1 MGFWGDLGAGAAES
15 TINGIIGQAFADI
28 NARRANKYW
37 NMQADKLWEQ
47 SEQSAENAMQRQI
60 EIYNTLQSPQALV
73 QQYKDAGLNP
83 YLLNGQSG
91 KGGNVA
97 SAPQGQAGNG
107 ANFTNM
113 QGAQNPMDMQ
123 AELRKAQVQNIQ
135 ADTNL
140 KKEQTGKTQWEKE
153 YAKWNADIQE
163 LEAKFK
169 EQNFNTNTY
178 LLLASLYKLKNEADS
193 AGVRAE
199 IDEATKETVIR
210 EATARVAMIEWQT
223 ELHKLN
229 ANLTQTQILET
240 AQKIENLIIE
250 GELTEAKIFEIYQ
263 EYNWT
268 FNKKDLKYIGD
279 KLFNLVEAFIPSIKI
294 NAGKPKQETQN
305 VNGYEYNYNG

>member
-1 MGFWGDLGAGAAES
+1 MGFWGDLGAGTVES
-15 TINGIIGQAFADI
+15 TVNGIIGQAFADI

-37 NMQADKLWEQ
+37 NMQADKLFEQ
-47 SEQSAENAMQRQI
+47 NEQSANNAMARQI
-60 EIYNTLQSPQALV
+60 ELYNTLQSPQALV
-73 QQYKDAGLNP
+73 QQYKEAGLNP
-83 YLLNGQSG
+83 YIMNGG
-91 KGGNVA
+91 KGPGGNVA
-97 SAPQGQAGNG
+97 TAPQGGAGNG
-107 ANFTNM
+107 ASFTNM

-123 AELRKAQVQNIQ
+123 TELRKAQVQNIQ

-153 YAKWNADIQE
+153 FAKWNADIQE

-178 LLLASLYKLKNEADS
+178 ILLASLYKLKNEADS

-229 ANLTQTQILET
+229 ANLTEAQILET
-240 AQKIENLIIE
+240 AQKIENLIKQ
-250 GELTEAKIFEIYQ
+250 GELTEAQIYQIYQ
-263 EYNWT
+263 EYGWT

-279 KLFNLVEAFIPSIKI
+279 KLFNLVEAFIPNVSKVTSVVSKA
-294 NAGKPKQETQN
+294 AG
-305 VNGYEYNYNG
+305 G